1 MKIFHSGLL
10 YLGYIFLPPVFCMK
24 ALDTGLGPLIA
35 SSEDGITDFAVL
47 ANDNLAEMPSQFT
60 ICSSFSTDAFT
71 TRLFPF
77 QLLHESGDPL
87 INFMIYAAGKTSKSH
102 RMLIKVGNLATSSAV
117 AFTIDFI
124 LRWAERRQSTQTSP
138 CCLCNGAGYTLVLPS
153 TVTAIIS
160 PLWSTASR

>member
-102 RMLIKVGNLATSSAV
+102 RMLIKVGNLATSSARWPLQLISSSGGRREDSQHRRPLV
-117 AFTIDFI
+117 AFAMELATH
-124 LRWAERRQSTQTSP
+124 L
-138 CCLCNGAGYTLVLPS
+138 CCHRL
-153 TVTAIIS
+153 
-160 PLWSTASR
+160 